1 MTIAKERAIFLY
13 VKGKSVDKMSKKQ
26 FKTESKKI
34 LDMMINSIYTNKEIF
49 LRELISNGSDAI
61 DKLYFKSLTDKKIK
75 VNKDDLMIKVIPNK
89 EKRTI
94 TITDNGIGM
103 TKEELE
109 DNLGTI
115 AKSGSELF
123 KENND
128 ISKDISIIG
137 QFGVGFYSSF
147 MVSNKVEVISKSI
160 DSSEAYKWISTG
172 ADGYTIEETDKKE
185 NGTIITLYLKE
196 NTENDNYD
204 ELLDEYKLEDII
216 KKYSNYIKYPIKMD
230 FKGEEDKIETK
241 TINSMT
247 PIWKKKQSEV
257 KEEEYNDFYT
267 DKFYDYEKPLKVIKT
282 SVEGLTSYDALLFIP
297 SHAPYNYYTKE
308 YEKGLELYSK
318 GVMIMDKCSDLLP
331 DYFSFVKGLVDSE
344 DIALN
349 ISRETMQQNHQV
361 KLIAKNIETK
371 IKNELL
377 AMLKDNREDY
387 EKFYKSF
394 GMQLK
399 HGIYASYG
407 MNKDKLE
414 DLLLFYS
421 SKEDKYV
428 TLDEYVER
436 MKEEQKEIYY
446 ASGESIE
453 NIKML
458 PQVDMILDKGYE
470 VLYLTEYL
478 DEFVIKILNSY
489 KEKTFKNVC
498 DKDLDTSTKEEKEAI
513 DKVNEDNKDMLKAM
527 AESIKDNVKEVKFTN
542 NLKNHPVCL
551 TSSGDLSLEME
562 KIINSMP
569 AEADKVKADI
579 TLEINESHP
588 ISNKLKELYK
598 NKDNES
604 LAKYTKVLYNQARL
618 LSGLNVDNAAELTDI
633 ICNLMS
639 K

>member
-1 MTIAKERAIFLY
+1 M
-13 VKGKSVDKMSKKQ
+13 KQ

-61 DKLYFKSLTDKKIK
+61 DKLYYRSLTDKKVKTKKEDFAIWVK
-75 VNKDDLMIKVIPNK
+75 PDK
-89 EKRTI
+89 EKRTL

-109 DNLGTI
+109 ENLGTI

-128 ISKDISIIG
+128 TAKDISIIG

-147 MVSNKVEVISKSI
+147 MVAKKVEVTSKSL
-160 DSSEAYKWISTG
+160 DSEEAYLWTSTG
-172 ADGYTIEETDKKE
+172 ADGYNIKETKKE
-185 NGTIITLYLKE
+185 TNGTEIVLYLKE
-196 NTENDNYD
+196 NTDNDNYD
-204 ELLDEYKLEDII
+204 ELLDNYHLQAII
-216 KKYSNYIKYPIKMD
+216 KKYSNYIKYPIKMMIPD
-230 FKGEEDKIETK
+230 EKDKEKEEI
-241 TINSMT
+241 INSMI
-247 PIWKKKQSEV
+247 PIWKKHQSEV

-267 DKFYDYEKPLKVIKT
+267 DKFYDYEKPLKVIR
-282 SVEGLTSYDALLFIP
+282 SEVEGLTSYQTLLFIP
-297 SHAPYNYYTKE
+297 SHAPFNYYTKE

-361 KLIAKNIETK
+361 RLIAKNIENK
-371 IKNELL
+371 IEKELKD
-377 AMLKDNREDY
+377 MLKENREDY
-387 EKFYKSF
+387 EKFYNAF

-407 MNKDKLE
+407 SNRDKLE

-421 SKEDKYV
+421 SHEDKYV
-428 TLDEYVER
+428 TLEEYVSR
-436 MKEEQKEIYY
+436 MKEEDKEIYY
-446 ASGESIE
+446 ASGESI
-453 NIKML
+453 NSIKML
-458 PQVDMILDKGYE
+458 PQVDNMLSKGYE

-478 DEFVIKILNSY
+478 DEFVIKILGTY
-489 KEKTFKNVC
+489 KDKNFKNVT
-498 DKDLDTSTKEEKEAI
+498 DKSLDLSTDTEKEEIEKINTDYKDLLTSMQESL
-513 DKVNEDNKDMLKAM
+513 KD
-527 AESIKDNVKEVKFTN
+527 EVKEVRFTN
-542 NLKNHPVCL
+542 NLNNHPVCL
-551 TSSGDLSLEME
+551 TSTGELSLEME

-569 AEADKVKADI
+569 NEGEKVKADTI
-579 TLEINESHP
+579 LEINEKHP
-588 ISNKLKELYK
+588 LSDKLKELYK
-598 NKDNES
+598 DKKQDE
-604 LAKYTKVLYNQARL
+604 LAKYTKVLYNSARL
-618 LSGLNVDNAAELTDI
+618 LSGLNVENASELTDL
-633 ICNLMS
+633 ICEMIS